1 MGTDGISIVK
11 NVELAERKK
20 KVPKLAPS
28 VLSLCDWDDNTVR
41 KRKEKQRS

>member
-1 MGTDGISIVK
+1 MGTDGINIVK
-11 NVELAERKK
+11 NVELAGEE
-20 KVPKLAPS
+20 KVPKIGPL